1 MSHHHNAGPP
11 KKKFHQSW
19 QFIVAVVLMLAAI
32 IAYVLSLDDRI
43 VPGPAPAASPAVAP
57 GNP

>member
-1 MSHHHNAGPP
+1 MSHHHNAGP
-11 KKKFHQSW
+11 KKFHQSW

-32 IAYVLSLDDRI
+32 IAYVLSQDDRI
-43 VPGPAPAASPAVAP
+43 VPGPAPAVSPAAAS